1 MAQASRKGRKQTM
14 FKTRGLIVAAGTIAA
29 FLAASPVVAQAQQT
43 TVRVGVIQGLSGPPA
58 IVDFGESYLQGIRL
72 ALKDYEAR
80 NPRTRIELLAYDDEA
95 NPQRAVSLTQRLIQ
109 NDNVAAVIGTVSS
122 GNVLAFAPILQRAR
136 IPLMAGP
143 SIATDITQRFI
154 NERPSF
160 IFRCSMVEQF
170 QIDAMLDWGVRNCR
184 RIGLLHSTTGYG
196 NFAAR
201 EIQEG
206 LRRRN
211 VTLVATEAAAP
222 GVNDLTAQ
230 MLRLRDAGAELVLN
244 FHESFELLYRPLPRI
259 NYRPVVAGNWGLSS
273 LKVLE
278 IVGREAI
285 EGTVM
290 GQALDLNDPK
300 ARAFDE
306 RMRAEYGSAYRWPVV
321 GALGYDAAKIMFR
334 AIERVGR
341 SDAVAIRDALET
353 LDGVDAVSAT
363 PARPFSADDHEC
375 LDREHVFLGVWRNG
389 QVVRLEQ
396 R

>member
-1 MAQASRKGRKQTM
+1 MAAALT
-14 FKTRGLIVAAGTIAA
+14 GLALPAA
-29 FLAASPVVAQAQQT
+29 AQQPAL
-43 TVRVGVIQGLSGPPA
+43 VRVGVIQGLSGPPA

-72 ALKDYEAR
+72 ALKDHEAR
-80 NPRTRIELLAYDDEA
+80 NPRTRIELVVYDDEA
-95 NPQRAVSLTQRLIQ
+95 NPQRAVSLAQRLVQ
-109 NDNVAAVIGTVSS
+109 NDNVSAVIGTVSS

-136 IPLMAGP
+136 IPLLAGP
-143 SIATDITQRFI
+143 SIATDITTRFI

-170 QIDAMLDWGVRNCR
+170 QIEAMLDWGVQNFQ

-196 NFAAR
+196 SFAAR

-211 VTLVATEAAAP
+211 VNLVATEAAAP

-230 MLRLRDAGAELVLN
+230 MIRMRDAGAQLVLN

-273 LKVLE
+273 MKVLE
-278 IVGREAI
+278 IVGREAL

-290 GQALDLNDPK
+290 GQALDLADPK

-306 RMRAEYGSAYRWPVV
+306 RMRAEYGAAYRWPVV
-321 GALGYDAAKIMFR
+321 GALGYDAGQVLFR

-341 SDAVAIRDALET
+341 ADAVAIRDALES
-353 LDGVDAVSAT
+353 LDGVEAISAT
-363 PARPFSADDHEC
+363 PARPFSPTDHEC

>member
-1 MAQASRKGRKQTM
+1 MRRALLA
-14 FKTRGLIVAAGTIAA
+14 AAGT
-29 FLAASPVVAQAQQT
+29 LALGLSGSVTAQQQQ

-72 ALKDYEAR
+72 ALRDYEAR
-80 NPRTRIELLAYDDEA
+80 NPRTRIELVIYDDEA
-95 NPQRAVSLTQRLIQ
+95 NPQRAVSLAQRLVQ
-109 NDNVAAVIGTVSS
+109 NDNVAAIIGTVSS

-136 IPLMAGP
+136 IPLVAGP

-170 QIDAMLDWGVRNCR
+170 QIDAMLDWGVRNFR

-201 EIQEG
+201 EIQAG
-206 LRRRN
+206 MQARN
-211 VTLVATEAAAP
+211 AQLVAVEAAAP

-230 MLRLRDAGAELVLN
+230 MIRLRDAGAELVLN

-259 NYRPVVAGNWGLSS
+259 NYRPTVAGNWGLSS
-273 LKVLE
+273 QKVLE

-290 GQALDLNDPK
+290 GQALDLGDP
-300 ARAFDE
+300 RAQRFDA
-306 RMRAEYGSAYRWPVV
+306 RMRQEYGAAYRWPVLA
-321 GALGYDAAKIMFR
+321 ALGYDAGQIMFR

-341 SDAVAIRDALET
+341 ADPAAIRDALES
-353 LDGVDAVSAT
+353 LDGVEAVSAT
-363 PARPFSADDHEC
+363 PARPFSPTDHEC